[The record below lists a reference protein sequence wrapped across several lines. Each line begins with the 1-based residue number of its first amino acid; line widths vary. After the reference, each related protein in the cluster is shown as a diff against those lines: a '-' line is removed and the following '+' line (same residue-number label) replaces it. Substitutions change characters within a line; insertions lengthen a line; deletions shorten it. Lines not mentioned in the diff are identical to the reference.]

1 MKNEEHNVSMAEV
14 ACHTPTPRKSADDY
28 VKTLIEA
35 KQVVDLWAL
44 HAPGLYVATRP
55 RKHHWPLSCQ
65 QLHTASVKCI
75 RRFYVSKITQRAFR
89 SWLLEAN
96 ECNKTRR
103 RTSAVLPEKRLG
115 CGKPGWPFITTIKC
129 CLHPP
134 KHLFSSSG

>member
-96 ECNKTRR
+96 HMQQDKKKDISSSTRKATWVR
-103 RTSAVLPEKRLG
+103 ETWLALYNNDQVLP
-115 CGKPGWPFITTIKC
+115 
-129 CLHPP
+129 PP
-134 KHLFSSSG
+134 P